1 LTILI
6 LYVTYTMQNA
16 LVQETLVR

>member
-1 LTILI
+1 
-6 LYVTYTMQNA
+6 MQNA